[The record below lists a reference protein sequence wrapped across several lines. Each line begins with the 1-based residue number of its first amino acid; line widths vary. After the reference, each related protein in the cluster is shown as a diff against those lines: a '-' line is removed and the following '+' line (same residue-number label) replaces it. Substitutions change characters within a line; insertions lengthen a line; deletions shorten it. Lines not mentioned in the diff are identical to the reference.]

1 MDRDESDSVDIYE
14 FISYLRKV
22 GTSVKEETGEAVA
35 SGAPFVAAIEGGPTL
50 KPAESG
56 ACSEVLAATTE
67 REQQEAFAR
76 EEEAVSGTEQSNAL
90 AAAASP
96 LVASLLSAEGK
107 KNETEQNNAEA
118 AAASPLVASLLS
130 AEEQQKAS

>member
-90 AAAASP
+90 SCLSIFEAFDMMRMQRSVEKSSLCRSKSP
-96 LVASLLSAEGK
+96 RHVYL
-107 KNETEQNNAEA
+107 
-118 AAASPLVASLLS
+118 
-130 AEEQQKAS
+130 